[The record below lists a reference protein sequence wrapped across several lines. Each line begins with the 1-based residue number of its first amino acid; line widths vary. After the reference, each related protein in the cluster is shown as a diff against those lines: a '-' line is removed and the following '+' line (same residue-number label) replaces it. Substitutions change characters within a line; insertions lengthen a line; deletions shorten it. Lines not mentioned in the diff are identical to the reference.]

1 MPTTIPVL
9 KGKNPLLPGTG
20 FLRNPFEFTIKQTQL
35 MGDFFMMPFLTRKI
49 FIITN
54 HEVVAHILQK
64 NQKNYVKSPAYRQLR
79 LALGTGLVTSEG
91 EFWRKQRRLVQPAF
105 YKTQLEDLFRG
116 MTVVAG
122 KYIAELEEKSASSE
136 PLDIAKEMMAAT
148 ARIVLKTLF
157 STENTADI
165 NEMYRVMMDAQD
177 YLTYR
182 TVKPY
187 FIPLTY
193 VNGKHRKFKKDIAWF
208 DGYIYKLIAER
219 RNDLNPPNDLLTM
232 LLSSKDEET
241 GEAMSDRAL
250 RDEAVTLFA
259 AGHETSAT
267 MLSWALWLLS
277 QHPEV
282 VQKMRDEIAEV
293 LEGPTGAGPTGA
305 GRMPGFGDLRK
316 LSYTMQVIQEVMR
329 LYPPGF
335 AIGRQPI
342 AEDEILGVKIPTNG
356 IMFISIAAMHRDPR
370 YWERPTEFYPEHFI
384 PETEKT
390 RPKLA
395 YMPFGAGPR
404 MCIGNHF
411 ALMEMQLL
419 LALLVRQ
426 FDFEAVEG
434 HPVEA
439 EPLIT
444 LKPKY
449 GIMMRVKPAVN
460 KVLAK

>member
-9 KGKNPLLPGTG
+9 KGKNPLLPGAG

-35 MGDFFMMPFLTRKI
+35 MGDFFMMPFLLRKI

-91 EFWRKQRRLVQPAF
+91 EYWRRQRRLVQPAF
-105 YKTQLEDLFRG
+105 YKTQLEDLFNS
-116 MTVVAG
+116 MTVVAE
-122 KYIAELEEKSASSE
+122 KYINELEGKAGSAALEASP

-157 STENTADI
+157 STEDTADI

-193 VNGKHRKFKKDIAWF
+193 INGKHRKFKKDITWF
-208 DGYIYKLIAER
+208 NSYIYKLIAER
-219 RNDLNPPNDLLTM
+219 RNDPNPPNDLLTM
-232 LLSSKDEET
+232 LLSSKDEDT
-241 GEAMSDRAL
+241 GEAMSDKAL

-267 MLSWALWLLS
+267 SLTWTLWLLS
-277 QHPEV
+277 QHPDV
-282 VQKMRDEIAEV
+282 VQKLRSEIDSV
-293 LEGPTGAGPTGA
+293 LGD
-305 GRMPGFGDLRK
+305 RMPKFEDLRK
-316 LSYTMQVIQEVMR
+316 LTYTMQVIQESMR

-342 AEDEILGVKIPTNG
+342 AEDEILGVKIPTNA

-370 YWERPTEFYPEHFI
+370 YWERPADFSPERFS
-384 PETEKT
+384 PEQEKE

-419 LALLVRQ
+419 LALLVGR
-426 FDFEAVEG
+426 FDFEVVEG
-434 HPVEA
+434 QRIEP

-449 GIMMRVKPAVN
+449 GIMMRVRKRAD
-460 KVLAK
+460 KESL

>member
-1 MPTTIPVL
+1 MSNTIPVF
-9 KGKNPLLPGTG
+9 KGKNPLLPGAE
-20 FLRNPFEFTIKQTQL
+20 FLRNPFEFTVNQSL
-35 MGDFFMMPFLTRKI
+35 SMGDFYMMPFLLRKI
-49 FIITN
+49 FVITN
-54 HEVVAHILQK
+54 HEAVAHVLQK
-64 NQKNYVKSPAYRQLR
+64 NQKNYRKSPAYRQLR
-79 LALGTGLVTSEG
+79 LAIGTGLVTSEG
-91 EFWRKQRRLVQPAF
+91 EYWRRQRRLAQPAF

-122 KYIAELEEKSASSE
+122 KYIAELKEKSDSGQ
-136 PLDIAKEMMAAT
+136 PLDISKEMMSAT

-157 STENTADI
+157 STEDTADI

-177 YLTYR
+177 YLVFR

-187 FIPLTY
+187 LIPLTY
-193 VNGKHRKFKKDIAWF
+193 INGQHRKFKKDIAWF
-208 DGYIYKLIAER
+208 DDYIYKLINER
-219 RNDLNPPNDLLTM
+219 RKDPNPPNDLLTM
-232 LLSSKDEET
+232 LLSAKDEET
-241 GEAMSDRAL
+241 GEVMNDKAL

-267 MLSWALWLLS
+267 SLTWTLWLLT

-282 VQKMRDEIAEV
+282 VRQLRSEIDAE
-293 LEGPTGAGPTGA
+293 LGD
-305 GRMPGFGDLRK
+305 RMPSFEDLRK
-316 LSYTMQVIQEVMR
+316 LTYTMQVIQESMR

-335 AIGRQPI
+335 AIGRQPLE
-342 AEDEILGVKIPTNG
+342 EDEILGVKIPTNA

-370 YWERPTEFYPEHFI
+370 YWERPTEFYPAHFN
-384 PETEKT
+384 PELEKE
-390 RPKLA
+390 RPRLA

-419 LALLVRQ
+419 LALLMRN
-426 FDFEAVEG
+426 FDFEVVEG
-434 HPVEA
+434 QTIEP

-449 GIMMRVKPAVN
+449 GILMRVRKALREVEI
-460 KVLAK
+460 